1 MNTSVLIVKMKN
13 VRGNFLIEITKDV
26 IKVLDNG
33 WKVRDRMSFEDDMFD
48 TFLVFGY
55 ICLLPFLM
63 ALGVVAYPIIVGM
76 WINDYIK
83 SKL

>member
-1 MNTSVLIVKMKN
+1 MNY
-13 VRGNFLIEITKDV
+13 
-26 IKVLDNG
+26 
-33 WKVRDRMSFEDDMFD
+33 WKVSDRMSFEDDMFD

-63 ALGVVAYPIIVGM
+63 ALGVVVYPIIVAV

-83 SKL
+83 NRF